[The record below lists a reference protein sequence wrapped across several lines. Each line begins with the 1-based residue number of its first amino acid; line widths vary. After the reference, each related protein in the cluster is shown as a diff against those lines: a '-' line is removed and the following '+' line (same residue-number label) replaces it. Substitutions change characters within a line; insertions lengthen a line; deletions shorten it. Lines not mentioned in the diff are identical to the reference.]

1 MSTEGTPGAHEP
13 LAPLFSVLHPRYRAG
28 LLQLIGIAVLV
39 ALIGYAENALLEAL
53 ANSFRTAAE
62 PGGVLRV
69 AARLV
74 SGAALP
80 IALLCAFAALRAVRL
95 GAEWRELIVVGDTT
109 DHSRSDLERA
119 VLANVLRKDDAFFAS
134 RPVAEV
140 LARLGADVDRVV
152 ERRLALC
159 YVVESL
165 FPAAAGLLYLAGSDV
180 RVAIAAAV
188 TCAAGTWWMHA
199 RGVVAA
205 GHDAELI
212 ARESEVKS
220 SVDEVLRGIP
230 EIQVD
235 GLFPAAE
242 ARLRAAQHG
251 RGHAAARSW
260 RSYAGVSLATG
271 TAYLAAL
278 AAVLVGVGLMS
289 APHPDARIALI
300 PVVLKVLPELFDN
313 SKHLVESLIR
323 LRVSRASAERLL
335 EYSVPAPRGACVA
348 AGSGAGALALEGVTY
363 RYASASGGMQGGVV
377 ELSTSFEPGRWT
389 AIVGGSGSGKS
400 TLLQLVLGRVRPQH
414 GSVRLA
420 GCEVA
425 DLSEQERAARFT
437 LMPQTVLVLDGTIR
451 ENLALGGGT
460 EDPTELLEASG
471 LGALCRSKALDLR
484 PSPGD
489 ADSALGR
496 SVVALRPELRARA
509 GSAGWALDPFER
521 GGASDG
527 ALACELLLGGRCRNT
542 EALGR
547 ILLPGMGPM
556 LQALARTPTG
566 ERLSEAGRRLL
577 QETRAVLG
585 AGDWA
590 SYARVATE
598 PVAEP
603 VWALRRAALERSR
616 PVDLLRVGLSATR
629 AELGEVARGVEAD
642 LAGLRA
648 ELADLLVPL
657 DPGALHPFLTWRENA
672 LFARAELRNR
682 RAADRLDELV
692 VEGLRERD
700 AWAALAHRGLDHEVG
715 RGGARLSGGQRQLIA
730 LCRALSRD
738 TPVIVLDEPTS
749 ALDPV
754 SRARVVAILQRR
766 KANRV
771 LVTVTHDPEVMRAA
785 DEVRVIRDGRLVASG
800 PYAAVT
806 EASPAVAS

>member
-1 MSTEGTPGAHEP
+1 MSARASLGAHEP
-13 LAPLFSVLHPRYRAG
+13 LAPLFRALHPRYRGA
-28 LLQLIGIAVLV
+28 LLQLVGIAVLV

-53 ANSFRTAAE
+53 ASSFRMAADPE
-62 PGGVLRV
+62 GVLRI

-80 IALLCAFAALRAVRL
+80 VALLCAFAALRALRL

-109 DHSRSDLERA
+109 ERSRSDLERA

-140 LARLGADVDRVV
+140 LARLGADVDRVID
-152 ERRLALC
+152 RRLALS
-159 YVVESL
+159 YVVESS
-165 FPAAAGLLYLAGSDV
+165 FPAAASLLYLAGADV
-180 RVAIAAAV
+180 RIAIAAAL

-212 ARESEVKS
+212 ARESEVKA
-220 SVDEVLRGIP
+220 SVEELLRGVP

-235 GLFPAAE
+235 GLFSAAE
-242 ARLRAAQHG
+242 ARLRTAQRL
-251 RGHAAARSW
+251 RGSAAARSW
-260 RSYAGVSLATG
+260 RSYAGVSLSSG
-271 TAYLAAL
+271 TAYVAAL
-278 AAVLVGVGLMS
+278 AAVLVGVRFMS

-300 PVVLKVLPELFDN
+300 PVVLKVLPELFSS

-323 LRVSRASAERLL
+323 LRVARASAQRLL
-335 EYSVPAPRGACVA
+335 EYSVPAPREGSVTA
-348 AGSGAGALALEGVTY
+348 ASGAGPLALEGVTY
-363 RYASASGGMQGGVV
+363 RYAAASGGMQGGVV

-400 TLLQLVLGRVRPQH
+400 TLLQLLLGRVRPHH

-420 GCEVA
+420 GREVA
-425 DLSEQERAARFT
+425 DLSERERAERFT

-451 ENLALGGGT
+451 ENLALGGGVD
-460 EDPTELLEASG
+460 DPTELLEASG

-489 ADSALGR
+489 PDSALGR
-496 SVVALRPELRARA
+496 AVLALRPELRARA
-509 GSAGWALDPFER
+509 RSAGWVLDPFER

-527 ALACELLLGGRCRNT
+527 ALACEILLGGRCRSA
-542 EALGR
+542 EAVGR
-547 ILLPGMGPM
+547 ILSPRTGPA
-556 LQALARTPTG
+556 LEALARTPTG
-566 ERLSEAGRRLL
+566 ERVSDAGRRLL

-585 AGDWA
+585 ASDWA
-590 SYARVATE
+590 SYARVAPV

-603 VWALRRAALERSR
+603 VWALRRAALDRGR
-616 PVDLLRVGLSATR
+616 ALDLLRVGLSATR
-629 AELGEVARGVEAD
+629 AELGGVARGAEAD
-642 LAGLRA
+642 LAALRA
-648 ELADLLVPL
+648 ALADLLVPL
-657 DPGALHPFLTWRENA
+657 DPGALHPLLTWRENA

-682 RAADRLDELV
+682 RAAGLLDELV
-692 VEGLRERD
+692 VEGLRVRE
-700 AWAALAHRGLDHEVG
+700 AWPALAHRGLDHEVG

-730 LCRALSRD
+730 LCRALARE

-749 ALDPV
+749 ALDPA
-754 SRARVVAILQRR
+754 SRARVVDLLQRR

-806 EASPAVAS
+806 EASRAVAS